1 MKRGQQPHA
10 EPVYVEMFRTAGN
23 RCTGAKDDALQSTW
37 QKLSART
44 RAVPS
49 KLVEPVG
56 VSDSWTTGT
65 EQLDRLTRWRPQE
78 PVSLWHGS
86 VSGRKGISAGGAWL
100 ALCTKGAGATFRA
113 TEEGEH
119 PLTSR
124 PVARWI

>member
-1 MKRGQQPHA
+1 MMHFKAHGRSSQLAPELFH
-10 EPVYVEMFRTAGN
+10 PNLLN
-23 RCTGAKDDALQSTW
+23 R
-37 QKLSART
+37 
-44 RAVPS
+44 
-49 KLVEPVG
+49 VG
-56 VSDSWTTGT
+56 MSDSWTTGT

-86 VSGRKGISAGGAWL
+86 VSGRRGISAGGAWL

>member
-10 EPVYVEMFRTAGN
+10 EPFYVEMFRTAGN

-56 VSDSWTTGT
+56 MSDSWTTGT
-65 EQLDRLTRWRPQE
+65 EQ
-78 PVSLWHGS
+78 
-86 VSGRKGISAGGAWL
+86 
-100 ALCTKGAGATFRA
+100 
-113 TEEGEH
+113 
-119 PLTSR
+119 
-124 PVARWI
+124 